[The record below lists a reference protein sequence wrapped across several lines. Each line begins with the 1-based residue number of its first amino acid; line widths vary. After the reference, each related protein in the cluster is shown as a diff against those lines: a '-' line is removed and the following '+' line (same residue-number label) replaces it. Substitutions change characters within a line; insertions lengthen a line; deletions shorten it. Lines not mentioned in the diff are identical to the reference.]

1 MSEHDQFDRPLTI
14 LVVEDSASAR
24 MMIAAVIERQGH
36 QVVLAVDGIE
46 GLAAFE
52 AHKPDLVITDVNM
65 PRMDGFEL
73 LQAIRSRTASR
84 WVPVV
89 FITAMDSEGPDAS
102 AQAVRALNLGA
113 DDLLRKPL
121 EIEMLKAKLRAF
133 RRALLLQDRTERQ
146 RLELETYRRH
156 AEEEKAFASELIAR
170 LSRSQELQDPDV
182 RIWQQAAEQFSGD
195 VVAVTRTYS
204 GRLHALLADGTGH
217 GLTAALNVLPLIE
230 PFYAMSAKGHS
241 IHTIAIELNR
251 KVYTHLPRECYVA
264 AALVSYDPLE
274 QRLETWNGGIPD
286 LLLHEGIDRPM
297 RHLCSQ
303 SPPLGVMKPAFFDP
317 IIVSQ
322 TLDRE
327 SLLVLASD
335 GLVEAMG
342 QDDLAIGIA
351 NLEAF
356 VRFHRDADN
365 IERILRKRLAGAHP
379 DDLTLLQ
386 IHCRVSD
393 ERSSPVDTLTEPPG
407 SGVLAGSRMA
417 EPLTRAAWRLEL
429 DFGPAELKR
438 VDVVPMVRD
447 VLQGLGIGEHD
458 LDRASVV
465 LTELFNNAVDHGI
478 LQLSTVSKN
487 SADDMEQYFELRES
501 RLANLESGSVKLLLR
516 ILPGEEQGLE
526 MLVADSGPGFDLRQ
540 LEQPDNHRSRG
551 GRGLRIV
558 RELCER
564 LEFRGTGNVAVA
576 VLRTNKKTEHL

>member
-1 MSEHDQFDRPLTI
+1 MTDRDLLDRPLTI
-14 LVVEDSASAR
+14 LVVDDSASAR

-36 QVVLAVDGIE
+36 QAVQAADGVE

-52 AHKPDLVITDVNM
+52 ARKPDLVITDVNM

-89 FITAMDSEGPDAS
+89 FITAMDSEESDAS
-102 AQAVRALNLGA
+102 TQSIRALNLGA

-121 EIEMLKAKLRAF
+121 EIEVLKAKLRAF

-182 RIWQQAAEQFSGD
+182 RIWQQATEQFSGD

-241 IHTIAIELNR
+241 IQTIAVELNR

-264 AALVSYDPLE
+264 AALVSYDPVE
-274 QRLETWNGGIPD
+274 RRLETWNGGIPD
-286 LLLHEGIDRPM
+286 LLLHEGTDRPM
-297 RHLCSQ
+297 RHLTSQ
-303 SPPLGVMKPAFFDP
+303 SPPLGVLKPAFFDP
-317 IIVSQ
+317 VIVSQ

-327 SLLVLASD
+327 SLLVVASD

-342 QDDLAIGIA
+342 QDDLATGTA

-356 VRFHRDADN
+356 VRFHRDSAD
-365 IERILRKRLAGAHP
+365 IERILRKRLAGTHP
-379 DDLTLLQ
+379 DDLTLVQ

-393 ERSSPVDTLTEPPG
+393 ESASPIDTLTELPR
-407 SGVLAGSRMA
+407 SEVLAAGSMA
-417 EPLTRAAWRLEL
+417 EPISAAWRLEL
-429 DFGPAELKR
+429 DLGPAELKR
-438 VDVVPMVRD
+438 VDAIPMVRD
-447 VLQGLGIGEHD
+447 VLRGVGIGAQD

-465 LTELFNNAVDHGI
+465 LTELVNNAVDHGI
-478 LQLSTVSKN
+478 LQLSTLSKN

-501 RLANLESGSVKLLLR
+501 RLADLESGSVKLLLR
-516 ILPGEEQGLE
+516 MLPGEVPRLE

-540 LEQPDNHRSRG
+540 LEKPSDHRSRG

-558 RELCER
+558 RELCEQ

-576 VLRTNKKTEHL
+576 VLRMG